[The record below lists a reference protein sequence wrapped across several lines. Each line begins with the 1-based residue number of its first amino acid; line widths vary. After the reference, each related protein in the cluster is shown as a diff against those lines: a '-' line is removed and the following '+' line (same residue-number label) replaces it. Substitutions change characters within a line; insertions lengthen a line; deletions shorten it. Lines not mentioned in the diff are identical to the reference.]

1 MSLADKPTEGQTVR
15 YGEKWR
21 VSPEFYP
28 TKVFPHFFGQ
38 NFMKLN
44 FGPHLYHSKPK
55 YYKAKLWLKCNLKFW
70 PEFYPPRVCF
80 GSWFYK
86 CCSSLQ
92 PPRPLFLLSMNSNL
106 SHGLLC
112 SKTFESPSEIYLK
125 TYFAGK
131 HLSHSNFAKNSFL
144 FKSIWVAG
152 N

>member
-80 GSWFYK
+80 GS
-86 CCSSLQ
+86 
-92 PPRPLFLLSMNSNL
+92 
-106 SHGLLC
+106 
-112 SKTFESPSEIYLK
+112 
-125 TYFAGK
+125 
-131 HLSHSNFAKNSFL
+131 
-144 FKSIWVAG
+144 
-152 N
+152 